1 MLTALI
7 LICSAAVTP
16 DIADCTRKNATAEM
30 RVPAEFGN
38 PVLCLLHGQAYLAA
52 TSLGRDL
59 GTDDRI
65 KIICVRTE
73 SAAASVESR

>member
-16 DIADCTRKNATAEM
+16 DLEECTRKNATVEM
-30 RVPAEFGN
+30 RVPAEFAN
-38 PVLCLLHGQAYLAA
+38 PALCLMHGQAYLVG

-59 GTDDRI
+59 GSNDWV

-73 SAAASVESR
+73 TAAASRQRR